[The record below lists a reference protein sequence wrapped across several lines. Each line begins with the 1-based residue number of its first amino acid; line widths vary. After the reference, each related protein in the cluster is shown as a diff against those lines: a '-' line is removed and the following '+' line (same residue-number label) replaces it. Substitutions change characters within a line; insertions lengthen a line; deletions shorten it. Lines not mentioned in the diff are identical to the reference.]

1 MPGHF
6 TPSEAFL
13 ITLVAFVVV
22 SALVVLGSIAFRR
35 GEHE

>member
-6 TPSEAFL
+6 TPSEAIS
-13 ITLVAFVVV
+13 ITLVAFVVI

-35 GEHE
+35 E